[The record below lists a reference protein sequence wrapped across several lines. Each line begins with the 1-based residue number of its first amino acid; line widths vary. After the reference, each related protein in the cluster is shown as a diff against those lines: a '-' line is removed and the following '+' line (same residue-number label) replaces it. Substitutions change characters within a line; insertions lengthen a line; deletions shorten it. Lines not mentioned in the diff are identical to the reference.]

1 MSVDKIL
8 GIETEYG
15 IVHRGVP
22 DPDPISASALLI
34 NAYLDRVSAA
44 SRGPNAPRPGWDFID
59 ESPDHDARGFVA
71 VDGRSP
77 AIEMHMVNAVLT
89 NGARYYVDHAHPEMS
104 SPECA
109 DPLSAVLYDQASD
122 HIMVASMEAA
132 KEILPEGQE
141 LVVYKN
147 NSDGKGNSYGCHE
160 NYLVDRAVPFEQIVS
175 HATAHFVSRQIFTGA
190 GKVGCEIPGSSRHQV
205 PFQITQRADFFEEPV
220 GLETTLKRPIINT
233 RDEPHADPLRYRR
246 LHVIV
251 GDANLCQVATFLKIG
266 TTALLL
272 AMVEEGML
280 DQGVR
285 FADPVRALQQV
296 SFDLTLR
303 QPLLLEDGTS
313 VTALSL
319 QWSYYEKAAKYL
331 ERFGNKKVGGA
342 TAELVME
349 RWHEVLTALEQSDRS
364 SLIGVVDW
372 VTKQHLLTA
381 YQERQGLAAGD
392 IRLAAVDLQ
401 YHDLRPARSLFARL
415 GAETLVD
422 QRQVATAMLHP
433 PKETRAYFRGRC
445 LEKWPDQVVA
455 ANWDSLVF
463 ETAQTNLQR
472 IPMMEPTRGTEKHV
486 GPLLDQ
492 CATVIELLD
501 HLKAGD
507 PV

>member
-381 YQERQGLAAGD
+381 YQERQG
-392 IRLAAVDLQ
+392 
-401 YHDLRPARSLFARL
+401 
-415 GAETLVD
+415 
-422 QRQVATAMLHP
+422 
-433 PKETRAYFRGRC
+433 
-445 LEKWPDQVVA
+445 
-455 ANWDSLVF
+455 
-463 ETAQTNLQR
+463 
-472 IPMMEPTRGTEKHV
+472 
-486 GPLLDQ
+486 
-492 CATVIELLD
+492 
-501 HLKAGD
+501 
-507 PV
+507 